1 MRLFDPIENN
11 KEQKE
16 EKVERRMNY
25 KYLFYALLFPFI
37 LGVIGI
43 SILNNY
49 TMTKKEE
56 TTQIVEMDNN
66 YIMTEKVE
74 YGKRNSADPE
84 DTSHIW
90 YQVMNAPDNSKWKKG
105 DLVNAIHYT
114 KKEHDGTIVYL
125 IHQSNVLFGIRK
137 ENIKK

>member
-25 KYLFYALLFPFI
+25 KYSFYALLLSII
-37 LGVIGI
+37 LGAIGI

-49 TMTKKEE
+49 TMTKKKE

-74 YGKRNSADPE
+74 YGKPNSADPE

-105 DLVNAIHYT
+105 DLVSAIHYT
-114 KKEHDGTIVYL
+114 KKEYDGTIVYL